1 MTKDKLTAEEV
12 SAVEEKNLRQYAK
25 LMKEMDLTALEINE
39 NGSIVRL
46 ERASSPVP
54 AAERVITEE
63 TALPEE
69 PAAKRSVQT
78 ENITEVVSPM
88 VGVFYAA
95 PSEQASP
102 YVQVGDKVK
111 RGDVLCIVE
120 AMKLMNEILAE
131 EAGTV
136 VEVCAKNQQI
146 VDFGHVLF
154 RIRREQEA
162 V

>member
-1 MTKDKLTAEEV
+1 M
-12 SAVEEKNLRQYAK
+12 EEKELRQYAK
-25 LMKEMDLTALEINE
+25 LMKEMDLTGLEINE

-46 ERASSPVP
+46 ERAPSPVP
-54 AAERVITEE
+54 TAERTPIKE
-63 TALPEE
+63 TALPAE
-69 PAAKRSVQT
+69 PAAKQDVPAD
-78 ENITEVVSPM
+78 NLTEVVSPM

-136 VEVCAKNQQI
+136 VEVCAKNRQI

-154 RIRREQEA
+154 RIRKEQEA

>member
-1 MTKDKLTAEEV
+1 M
-12 SAVEEKNLRQYAK
+12 EEKDLRQYAK
-25 LMKEMDLTALEINE
+25 LMKEMDLTGLEINE
-39 NGSIVRL
+39 NGSTVRL
-46 ERASSPVP
+46 ERAPSPVP
-54 AAERVITEE
+54 AEVHGAAKE
-63 TALPEE
+63 TALPAE
-69 PAAKRSVQT
+69 PAEKPEAVS
-78 ENITEVVSPM
+78 EVVSPM

-95 PSEQASP
+95 PSEQAAP
-102 YVQVGDKVK
+102 YVQVGDRVK

-136 VEVCAKNQQI
+136 MEVCAKNRQI